1 MWRQNYRNAAT
12 IVPFKYSVPR
22 DRIVIV
28 RELIKRGSEQMN
40 FPPNSK
46 PL

>member
-1 MWRQNYRNAAT
+1 MWRQNYRISAT
-12 IVPFKYSVPR
+12 VVPFKYPIPR
-22 DRIVIV
+22 DCIVIG
-28 RELIKRGSEQMN
+28 RELIKRGSKQMN